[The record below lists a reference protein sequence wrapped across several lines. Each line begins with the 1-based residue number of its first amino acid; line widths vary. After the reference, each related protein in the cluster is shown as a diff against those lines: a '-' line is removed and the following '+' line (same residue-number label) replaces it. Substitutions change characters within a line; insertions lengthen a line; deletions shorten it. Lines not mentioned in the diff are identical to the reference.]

1 MPKSKTKKE
10 TRKVRTQKNK
20 KVSTKTTTEPPA
32 TNDRQTEHPYTESYM
47 SSSRSSS
54 YASNMLFDG
63 NKMTID
69 TQINGQPVEHKE
81 YTLRDIRKNNPLG
94 AELIKQYLKNKVPR
108 TLKRPPV
115 NTQIYIRP
123 VLSSFSDLGLN
134 NNNNNNQIDHDHDDQ
149 DQKDIIYKILP
160 TDENI
165 RLRISDIDSDPNN
178 SHLINE
184 LPMHN
189 AKPKP
194 KPNTSRK
201 NKSVKKNKNKNKNE

>member
-1 MPKSKTKKE
+1 
-10 TRKVRTQKNK
+10 
-20 KVSTKTTTEPPA
+20 
-32 TNDRQTEHPYTESYM
+32 M
-47 SSSRSSS
+47 SSSSS

-134 NNNNNNQIDHDHDDQ
+134 NNNNNNNNQIDHDHDDQ

>member
-20 KVSTKTTTEPPA
+20 KVSTTTTEPPT
-32 TNDRQTEHPYTESYM
+32 TNDHHDIEHPYTESYIN
-47 SSSRSSS
+47 SSS

-69 TQINGQPVEHKE
+69 TQINGQPVQHKE
-81 YTLRDIRKNNPLG
+81 FTIRDIRKNNPLG

-134 NNNNNNQIDHDHDDQ
+134 NNHIDHDIHDHIDH
-149 DQKDIIYKILP
+149 DQKDAIYKILP

-165 RLRISDIDSDPNN
+165 RLRISDIDSDSNN

-184 LPMHN
+184 LPMNN
-189 AKPKP
+189 ANPKPKP
-194 KPNTSRK
+194 KHTQK
-201 NKSVKKNKNKNKNE
+201 NKSVKKNKNKKE

>member
-1 MPKSKTKKE
+1 MPKSNTKKE

-47 SSSRSSS
+47 SSSSS

-134 NNNNNNQIDHDHDDQ
+134 NNNHIDHDHDDQ
-149 DQKDIIYKILP
+149 DQKDAIYKILP

-165 RLRISDIDSDPNN
+165 RLRISDIDSDSNN

-184 LPMHN
+184 LPMNN
-189 AKPKP
+189 ANPKPKP
-194 KPNTSRK
+194 KHTQK

>member
-1 MPKSKTKKE
+1 
-10 TRKVRTQKNK
+10 VRTQKNK
-20 KVSTKTTTEPPA
+20 KVSTKTTTEPP
-32 TNDRQTEHPYTESYM
+32 TINNHQIENPYTESYIN
-47 SSSRSSS
+47 SNSSS

-69 TQINGQPVEHKE
+69 TQINGQPVQHKE
-81 YTLRDIRKNNPLG
+81 FTIRDIRKNNPLG

-134 NNNNNNQIDHDHDDQ
+134 NNHIDHDIHDHIDH
-149 DQKDIIYKILP
+149 DQKDAIYKILP

-194 KPNTSRK
+194 NTSRK
-201 NKSVKKNKNKNKNE
+201 NKSVKKNKNKKE